1 MIVAKLCLHQI
12 AKKGDI
18 KMRIFKINENIEIV
32 CDYASGVRDGFTHI
46 AKLMLNGQEVD
57 SARVHYINR
66 TWESYEFQ
74 SVMRKL
80 IEKTTAVTKEEKEM
94 INKWLQGDRT
104 DWSNFKAVS
113 MVAKL
118 GDIFCE
124 NQKDKNDWKE
134 RMLKAG
140 LENKGLIMPDD

>member
-1 MIVAKLCLHQI
+1 
-12 AKKGDI
+12 
-18 KMRIFKINENIEIV
+18 MRIFKINENIEIV